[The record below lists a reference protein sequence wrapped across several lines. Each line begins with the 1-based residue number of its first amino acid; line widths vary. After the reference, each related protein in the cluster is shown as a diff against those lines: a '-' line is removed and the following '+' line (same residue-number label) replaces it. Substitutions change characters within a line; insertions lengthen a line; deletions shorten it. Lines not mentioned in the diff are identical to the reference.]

1 MKGRIIIIS
10 GFSGTGKGTI
20 VNKLLESS
28 DDYEISIS
36 ATTRVMR
43 QGEVEGKSYFFVTKE
58 KFEDMISKDELLE
71 YACYVN
77 NYYGTP
83 KKYVFDE
90 LEKGKNVILEIE
102 VQGALQVKKIYN
114 EAMLIFILPPS
125 AKALYERLKSRNTET
140 DEMIKHRLIRSLEE
154 ISFINQYDLVV
165 VNDDLNECVKK
176 IKSVVENNVT
186 IDNTEKE
193 TINNIINKYKEDV
206 KGEKY
211 V

>member
-28 DDYEISIS
+28 NDYEISIS
-36 ATTRVMR
+36 ATTRAMR
-43 QGEVEGKSYFFVTKE
+43 KGEVEGKSYFFVTKE
-58 KFEDMISKDELLE
+58 KFKDMISKDELLE
-71 YACYVN
+71 HACYVN

-125 AKALYERLKSRNTET
+125 AKALYDRLKSRNTET
-140 DEMIKHRLIRSLEE
+140 DEMIKNRLTRSLEE

>member
-20 VNKLLESS
+20 VNKLLDSS

-36 ATTRVMR
+36 ATTRAMR

-125 AKALYERLKSRNTET
+125 AKALYDRLKSRNTET

-154 ISFINQYDLVV
+154 ICFINQYDLVV

>member
-20 VNKLLESS
+20 VNKLLDSS

-36 ATTRVMR
+36 ATTRAMR

-125 AKALYERLKSRNTET
+125 AKALYDRLKSRNTET
-140 DEMIKHRLIRSLEE
+140 DEMIKNRLTRSLEE

-176 IKSVVENNVT
+176 IKSVVENNAT
-186 IDNTEKE
+186 IDDTEKE

>member
-20 VNKLLESS
+20 VKKILGSS

-36 ATTRVMR
+36 ATTRAMR

-58 KFEDMISKDELLE
+58 KFEEMIAKEELLE
-71 YACYVN
+71 YARYVN

-83 KKYVFDE
+83 KKYVSDE
-90 LEKGKNVILEIE
+90 LAKGKNVILEIE
-102 VQGALQVKKIYN
+102 VQGALQIKKIYKD
-114 EAMLIFILPPS
+114 ALLVFVLPPS
-125 AKALYERLKSRNTET
+125 AHELYNRLKNRKTET
-140 DEMIKHRLIRSLEE
+140 EEVIKNRLLRSLEE
-154 ISFINQYDLVV
+154 ICYIDKYDLVV
-165 VNDDLNECVKK
+165 VNDNLNECVKK
-176 IKSVVENNVT
+176 IKSVVEDNVT
-186 IDNTEKE
+186 IEDTEKE